1 MSSIGFNF
9 AHINAQQERL
19 REKQN
24 QKKEKAMQ
32 ESEKVKDGVK
42 RGGNTKVHP
51 GVMPSTNIVK
61 CCMIVSW

>member
-19 REKQN
+19 RVKQN
-24 QKKEKAMQ
+24 QKKEKSMQ

-51 GVMPSTNIVK
+51 GVMRSTNIGGESK
-61 CCMIVSW
+61 NN